1 MYSPFSVPGPDQNS
15 QPTRI
20 AEALRSLQHAV
31 AQCHDAVFI
40 SDATGVLTRVNA
52 AFERLTGHS
61 SMELIGKDLS
71 FMMEGGGQSSDY
83 QQIWRHVFEEKR
95 YEGSLEM
102 KTK

>member
-20 AEALRSLQHAV
+20 AEALRNLQHAV

-40 SDATGVLTRVNA
+40 SDAAGVLTRVNA
-52 AFERLTGHS
+52 AFEPLTGHS

-71 FMMEGGGQSSDY
+71 LIMEGGGQSSEY
-83 QQIWRHVFEEKR
+83 QQIWRDIFEEKDTR
-95 YEGSLEM
+95 GASN
-102 KTK
+102 